1 MVQTLWDAT
10 VSIVPLYYKLHSHSA
25 YLHLRTFYLR
35 FTHTPWIH
43 QEQLR
48 VQHLA

>member
-1 MVQTLWDAT
+1 MNGAN
-10 VSIVPLYYKLHSHSA
+10 PLGRYSEHSA
-25 YLHLRTFYLR
+25 FVLQIAFTHLHLSTFYLR